1 MTLDLQRKSIA
12 YRLWHAMLC
21 FDRGRLISCIE
32 ACKGVWQYA
41 WHHRRGYLLAEWRRK
56 RRKVIELTQINQIF
70 MILRVLRANIVGSAT
85 APRLLMLGCVR
96 LSPHWRRRRLCGASR
111 PHPTINNRGA
121 VADSAIFTL
130 RTRRITWR
138 GWCQAYCHTP
148 LQASMQEINR
158 PYRKKASHATN
169 GMRCFCVASPGSS
182 DSSNLSWEIDYFTI
196 TFLPL
201 TIYIPAGRDCRSS
214 CIFTP
219 CRL

>member
-85 APRLLMLGCVR
+85 APRLLMVGCVR
-96 LSPHWRRRRLCGASR
+96 LSPHSRLRRQCGVMQVVTALAVNITDNQMFTALGGR
-111 PHPTINNRGA
+111 ACTTARA
-121 VADSAIFTL
+121 VATS
-130 RTRRITWR
+130 ITS
-138 GWCQAYCHTP
+138 
-148 LQASMQEINR
+148 L
-158 PYRKKASHATN
+158 
-169 GMRCFCVASPGSS
+169 
-182 DSSNLSWEIDYFTI
+182 
-196 TFLPL
+196 
-201 TIYIPAGRDCRSS
+201 
-214 CIFTP
+214 
-219 CRL
+219 